1 MDRVVV
7 VSGGGTGIGRATA
20 EAFARQGEEV
30 VLVGRRAEVLAK
42 TAAEI
47 GGAGGRVVALP
58 ADVADP
64 AQVRQLTDEIVGR
77 WQRVDVLVNAAG
89 GNALFGPEPEP
100 PLEGLADTAWHW
112 TENFRLNTLT
122 AVLLTEA
129 LKPHLSSPGGRVL
142 LLSSIAAYRGSGS
155 GSYAGSKAALHP
167 YAYDLAGE
175 LGRRQ
180 ITVNVVAPGYVRAT
194 EFFAGQLSD
203 ERERM
208 LIGQALNE
216 RAGTPEDVAETVR
229 WLASPEAGH
238 VTAQIIQVNGGAE
251 RGR

>member
-20 EAFARQGEEV
+20 EMFVRQGERV

-42 TAAEI
+42 CAVDI
-47 GGAGGRVVALP
+47 GGGPGQVTALP
-58 ADVADP
+58 ADLADP
-64 AQVRQLTDEIVGR
+64 VQVERLTGEIVER
-77 WQRVDVLVNAAG
+77 WGEVDVLVNAAG
-89 GNALFGPEPEP
+89 GNALFHAPAAAPQ
-100 PLEGLADTAWHW
+100 GLAATAWHW
-112 TENFRLNTLT
+112 TENFRANTIT

-129 LKPHLSSPGGRVL
+129 LKAHLAAPGGRVL
-142 LLSSIAAYRGSGS
+142 LVSSIAAYRGSGS
-155 GSYAGSKAALHP
+155 GSYAASKAALHP
-167 YAYDLAGE
+167 YAYDLANE
-175 LGRRQ
+175 LGERQ
-180 ITVNVVAPGYVRAT
+180 ITVNVIAPGYVEAT
-194 EFFAGQLSD
+194 EFFAGKLSA
-203 ERERM
+203 ERERT

-216 RAGTPEDVAETVR
+216 RAGTPEDVAATVR